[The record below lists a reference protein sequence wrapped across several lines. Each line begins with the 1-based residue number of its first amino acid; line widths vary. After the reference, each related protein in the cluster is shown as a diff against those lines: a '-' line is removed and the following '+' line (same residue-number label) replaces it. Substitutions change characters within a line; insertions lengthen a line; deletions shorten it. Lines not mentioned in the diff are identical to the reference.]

1 MKRED
6 KNGKNKEAWGV
17 TRQGGNSQEM
27 EYLGRDKQEKEWEV
41 GGLSGNWCWRQGGGK
56 KWSNRK

>member
-17 TRQGGNSQEM
+17 TRQGGNSQGM
-27 EYLGRDKQEKEWEV
+27 EYLGRDKQAKEWEV
-41 GGLSGNWCWRQGGGK
+41 ECFLVTDADVKEVKRAQE
-56 KWSNRK
+56 